1 MAQYYV
7 SVTSFNLGNNA
18 SKYLNNSTYRITE
31 QTRKLLGDEFWNN
44 YAKVY
49 NKFKNENKLLFR
61 AKIIKDN
68 RVFIKQI
75 WQLKQDRDNF
85 SKEVCE
91 EQFDQKTNFIATR
104 DFYYVEKSNIDDFIN
119 SVLEEEHKI
128 LQHVSLE
135 FQRPGMVIGDALKG
149 DILTHVI

>member
-1 MAQYYV
+1 MASYYV
-7 SVTSFNLGNNA
+7 SITSFNLGNA
-18 SKYLNNSTYRITE
+18 ALSYLTNESYRITE
-31 QTRKLLGDEFWNN
+31 QTKNVLGDEFWNN
-44 YAKVY
+44 YSKVY
-49 NKFKNENKLLFR
+49 KKYRENNKLLFR

-68 RVFIKQI
+68 KVFIKQI

-91 EQFDQKTNFIATR
+91 EHFDQKTNFIAIR
-104 DFYYVEKSNIDDFIN
+104 DFYYLEKSNIDDFIN
-119 SVLEEEHKI
+119 SVLLEEHKI

-149 DILTHVI
+149 DVLTHVI